1 MVYIEI
7 IDTLQLLF
15 SIGIFLLVFLL
26 VGNFLSENNYKPQPM
41 DEHAKRMYS

>member
-15 SIGIFLLVFLL
+15 SIGVFLLVFLL
-26 VGNFLSENNYKPQPM
+26 VGNLLSENNYKPKPM
-41 DEHAKRMYS
+41 DEQAKRMYS